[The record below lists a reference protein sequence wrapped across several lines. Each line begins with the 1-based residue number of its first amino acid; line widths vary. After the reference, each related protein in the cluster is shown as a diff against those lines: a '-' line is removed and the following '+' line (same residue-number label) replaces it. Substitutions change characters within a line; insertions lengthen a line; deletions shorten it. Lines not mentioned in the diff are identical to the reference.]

1 MHYNSEDL
9 VSGIRQAREAAGISQ
24 RALRDRSGLT
34 QSHISQI
41 ESGKLEPGLST
52 FIDMARALGLEL
64 LLVPKKLVPAVE
76 GMVRGEGPA
85 GAVGDRATPRPAY
98 SLDAEEDDA

>member
-1 MHYNSEDL
+1 MHYTSEDL
-9 VSGIRQAREAAGISQ
+9 VQQVRQTREAAGISQ

-76 GMVRGEGPA
+76 GMVRGAGP
-85 GAVGDRATPRPAY
+85 GGTVGNPASLRPAY
-98 SLDAEEDDA
+98 SLDADEDDA